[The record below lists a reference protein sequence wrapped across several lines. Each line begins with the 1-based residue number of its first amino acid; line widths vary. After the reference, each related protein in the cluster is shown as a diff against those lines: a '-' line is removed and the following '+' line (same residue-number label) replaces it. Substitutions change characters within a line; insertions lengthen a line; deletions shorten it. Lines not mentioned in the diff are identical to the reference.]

1 MKALLEKD
9 GVPLIE
15 SVEIADDFWG
25 RFLGLMGRKP
35 IGPGRALYISRCG
48 SLHTF
53 LMRFNMDA
61 IFLDDEYTV
70 VKIVR
75 EITPFRLVFGGVG
88 ARSVVEVM
96 SGWLSDDRIKVGDQI
111 TLTRIE

>member
-1 MKALLEKD
+1 MKAVLEKD

-25 RFLGLMGRKP
+25 RLVGLMGRRS
-35 IGPGRALYISRCG
+35 IGPGRALYVTPCG
-48 SLHTF
+48 SLHTL

-75 EITPFRLVFGGVG
+75 EITPFRLVFGGPD

-96 SGWLSDDRIKVGDQI
+96 SGWLSDDRIKVGDQVK
-111 TLTRIE
+111 LTRIE